1 MDTMTRAKKVALPGV
16 VAGLALL
23 VSACS
28 QVGLAHHYQKMRPN
42 MIEGRWDVAA
52 AQMDEAKEKVYGE
65 KDRVMFWLNLG
76 AIQHYA
82 GDFEGSNQHLVKA
95 EEAIQEL
102 WTKSIS
108 SEAGKVMLGESF
120 HAYAGEDFEKV
131 LIYLFTSLNN
141 MKQGKVQDALVEA
154 RRADEVLKKMQV
166 QYDKDPDVDS
176 IYKQDAFM
184 LWLVGLYYELDGSL
198 NDAYLAYRA
207 SYEAYKAEYAGNFG
221 CGAPSWLA
229 EDMVRTAQL
238 SGLADEAERWKQEA
252 GATGQSLSLLA
263 EGMGELILIH
273 GNGEAP
279 FKTELRFDAKMPDD
293 YVMSMALPQ
302 FIANPSQIAYAEVSV
317 NGQTVRTELA
327 EPVTSIVLKNFE
339 FQLPGLKARAIA
351 RAIVKYAATK
361 AAKEAGGGSGSALG
375 SILGL
380 AANIA
385 AVVTESA
392 DLRSWTLLPS
402 EVRVARVWLPEG
414 THEATVSYHTAS
426 GAQVGRTDRLS
437 VTVSPGQKNIQ
448 SVRTVL

>member
-1 MDTMTRAKKVALPGV
+1 MMRTRSSLLH
-16 VAGLALL
+16 AGLACTLL
-23 VSACS
+23 SATACS
-28 QVGLAHHYQKMRPN
+28 QAGLAHHYQEMRPN
-42 MIEGRWDVAA
+42 MIQGRWDVAA
-52 AQMDEAKEKVYGE
+52 AQMEEAKEKIYGE
-65 KDRVMFWLNLG
+65 KDRVMFWLNIG

-82 GDFEGSNQHLVKA
+82 GKFDDSNQNLVKA
-95 EEAIQEL
+95 EETIQEL
-102 WTKSIS
+102 WTTSVS
-108 SEAGKVMLGESF
+108 DEASKVMLGDTF
-120 HAYAGEDFEKV
+120 APYGGEDFEKV

-141 MKQGKVQDALVEA
+141 MKMGKVQDALVEA

-198 NDAYLAYRA
+198 NDAYLAYKA
-207 SYEAYKAEYAGNFG
+207 AYNAYQSEYAGNFG

-252 GATGQSLSLLA
+252 GATGQSLEQLA
-263 EGMGELILIH
+263 GGMGELILIH

-279 FKTELRFDAKMPDD
+279 YKQELRFDGTMPDG

-302 FIANPSQIAYAEVSV
+302 FVALPGQIAYAEVSV

-327 EPVTSIVLKNFE
+327 EPVTGIVLKNFE

-361 AAKEAGGGSGSALG
+361 AAEAAGGGSNSTMGA
-375 SILGL
+375 ILGL
-380 AANIA
+380 AANVA
-385 AVVTESA
+385 AVVTEAA

-402 EVRVARVWLPEG
+402 EVRAARVWLPEG
-414 THEATVSYHTAS
+414 THEVVVSYHTAS
-426 GAQVGRTDRLS
+426 GGQVGRVDRM
-437 VTVSPGQKNIQ
+437 TVDIAAGKKNVQ
-448 SVRTVL
+448 SVRSVL